1 MSKNRKPRVTKSR
14 LQAAKK
20 YCEISEMCVSII
32 KNIETDDVISEAVR
46 DASKEISLGLEYLQ
60 DLIEWEIDKLESRKN
75 DS

>member
-20 YCEISEMCVSII
+20 YCEISDMCISII
-32 KNIETDDVISEAVR
+32 KNIKTDDIISSTVKDSA
-46 DASKEISLGLEYLQ
+46 KEIGLGLEYIQ
-60 DLIEWEIDKLESRKN
+60 DLIEWEIDKLESRNN